1 MAQFCAYTN
10 PSPGTRTQYPYLL
23 DIQSDLLSGL
33 RTTIVIPLTPSQI
46 AAPISLSRLN
56 PVFSLD
62 GESFT
67 AMIQDIA
74 GVDRNRLGAQ
84 TYDLS
89 AYRSEIIAAVDFVLC
104 GI

>member
-1 MAQFCAYTN
+1 MGQFCAYEN
-10 PSPGTRTQYPYLL
+10 PNPGTRAQYRYLL

-33 RTTIVIPLTPSQI
+33 RTTIVIPLTPTKI

-56 PVFSLD
+56 PAFVLD

-67 AMIQDIA
+67 AMTQDIA
-74 GVDRNRLGAQ
+74 GVDRKLLGDQA
-84 TYDLS
+84 YDLS
-89 AYRSEIIAAVDFVLC
+89 AYRSEIISAVDFVLS